1 MGLGSNF
8 RGRRAARA
16 NGPNGLVCNQNT
28 GEVVGGQ
35 RAGTA
40 AELAGENLL
49 SKAGVTVLLGFSQA
63 NYGSEAAVQSHQCLL
78 GDVVIGFTKKLA
90 ALGVADDDVAAAG
103 FSEHGSGN
111 FAREGAF
118 FAPGDVLAGDG
129 DAGTFRGFGRSR
141 DRGEGRGD
149 DDVAVLCVGNERKKG
164 GEKRAGVRESLVHFP
179 VAGDYAASHGRT
191 SRKKKDLT
199 QR

>member
-103 FSEHGSGN
+103 FGKHGSGN
-111 FAREGAF
+111 FAGEGAF
-118 FAPGDVLAGDG
+118 FAPGDVLASDG
-129 DAGTFRGFGRSR
+129 DAGAFRGFDRSAYCGE
-141 DRGEGRGD
+141 RGGD
-149 DDVAVLCVGNERKKG
+149 DNVAVLCAGDERKER
-164 GEKRAGVRESLVHFP
+164 GEKRASVRERFVHFP
-179 VAGDYAASHGRT
+179 VTG
-191 SRKKKDLT
+191 
-199 QR
+199 